1 MSSLLVFLLIV
12 ALSALAGAVP
22 LALAARRSPDVGAPS
37 TRRPTPSPLPI
48 APMHERR
55 WWAALALCGPALW
68 LLWAAAAP
76 CRADVAISAGVL
88 LMILLV
94 AALMLPQEGN

>member
-22 LALAARRSPDVGAPS
+22 LALAARSSPDVGAPS
-37 TRRPTPSPLPI
+37 TRRPLPKPLSA
-48 APMHERR
+48 APTHERR
-55 WWAALALCGPALW
+55 WWAALALGGPVLW
-68 LLWAAAAP
+68 LLWAVAAP
-76 CRADVAISAGVL
+76 CRADAAMTAGVL